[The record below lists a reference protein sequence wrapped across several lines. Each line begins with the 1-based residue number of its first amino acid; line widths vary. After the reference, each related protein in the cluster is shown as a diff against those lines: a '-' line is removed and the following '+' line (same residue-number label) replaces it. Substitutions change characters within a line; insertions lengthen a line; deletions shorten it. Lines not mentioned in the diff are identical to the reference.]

1 MLEFEHLKTDILEL
15 PEEAQEMVV
24 NFVDFLK
31 REYQQSNPSSKSSD
45 LNNQSFIGMWQDR
58 LEMKDSIKWVN
69 QLRRDQWTQ
78 TDLIEQIDRRRE
90 AMASRVGMMPDS
102 TELLRADRER

>member
-1 MLEFEHLKTDILEL
+1 MVEFEHLKTDILEL

-31 REYQQSNPSSKSSD
+31 HQYQQSNASPKPLD

-58 LEMKDSIKWVN
+58 PEMKDSTKWVR
-69 QLRRDQWTQ
+69 QLRRDQWTH
-78 TDLIEQIDRRRE
+78 
-90 AMASRVGMMPDS
+90 
-102 TELLRADRER
+102 

>member
-31 REYQQSNPSSKSSD
+31 GQYQQSNASPKLLD
-45 LNNQSFIGMWQDR
+45 LNNQSFVGIWKDR
-58 LEMKDSIKWVN
+58 PEMKDSTKWVR
-69 QLRRDQWTQ
+69 QLRRDQRPQ
-78 TDLIEQIDRRRE
+78 KDLIEQIDRRRE
-90 AMASRVGMMPDS
+90 AMAARVGIMPDS